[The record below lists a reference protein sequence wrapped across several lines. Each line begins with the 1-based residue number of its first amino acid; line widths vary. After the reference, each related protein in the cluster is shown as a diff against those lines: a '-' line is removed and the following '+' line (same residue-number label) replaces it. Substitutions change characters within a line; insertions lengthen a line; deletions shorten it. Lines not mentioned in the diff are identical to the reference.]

1 MGVCICEELMNLTVL
16 VDNNCKMGYPLT
28 AETGLSFLLENDYHK
43 ILFDCGYSDVFI
55 KNAYKLNIDLADLNE
70 IVLSHGHVDHT
81 AGLLKLD
88 SIYRK
93 MLNAGI
99 SLNQKTILAH
109 PDVFEPKLNE
119 KAEDI
124 GFPGDSAKLCDI
136 FDVEF
141 SSNPKWITP
150 KLLYS
155 GEIPKF
161 YNTDY
166 KYKDE
171 TVLIFKASKGLVIIT
186 GCAHV
191 SIPNIV
197 HYAQKL
203 TDEPRI
209 DTFIGGVY
217 LQNKS
222 EYKIREL
229 GIYLRNLN
237 IQNFYP
243 CHCCDLNAKIIL
255 SEYVKLKEVYS
266 GLSLE
271 FS

>member
-1 MGVCICEELMNLTVL
+1 MNLTVL
-16 VDNNCKMGYPLT
+16 VDNNCKMGHPLLG
-28 AETGLSFLLENDYHK
+28 ETGLSVLLENDFHK
-43 ILFDCGYSDVFI
+43 ILFDCGYSDAFI
-55 KNAYKLNIDLADLNE
+55 KNAYKLGADLADVNE

-81 AGLLKLD
+81 GGLLRLD
-88 SIYRK
+88 SLYHK
-93 MLNAGI
+93 MNLAGI

-119 KAEDI
+119 KMIDI
-124 GFPGDSAKLCDI
+124 GFSGDCSKLCDV
-136 FDVEF
+136 FDIDF
-141 SSNPKWITP
+141 SAKPKWITP

-171 TVLIFKASKGLVIIT
+171 VVLIFKTTNGLVIIT
-186 GCAHV
+186 GCAHS

-197 HYAQKL
+197 RYAQKI

-209 DTFIGGVY
+209 DTIIGGIF

-229 GIYLRNLN
+229 GIYLRSLN
-237 IQNFYP
+237 MRNFYP
-243 CHCCDLNAKIIL
+243 CHCCDLNAKVIL
-255 SEYVKLKEVYS
+255 SEYVKVKEVYS
-266 GLSLE
+266 GLRLS